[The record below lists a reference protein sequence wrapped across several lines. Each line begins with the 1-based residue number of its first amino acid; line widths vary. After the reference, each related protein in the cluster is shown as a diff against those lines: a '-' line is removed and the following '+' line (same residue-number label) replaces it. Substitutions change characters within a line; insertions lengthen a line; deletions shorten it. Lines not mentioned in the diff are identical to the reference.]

1 LFSKSKDVAG
11 TRLNTLIRDG
21 APKFHTAFNK
31 ELWTNKW
38 PRTKHINHIRL
49 QGDHNNNKM
58 ERFNG
63 EVRDRE
69 KVMRGL
75 KKVDTPVL
83 AGYQIYHNYVR
94 PHEDLNGKTPAEA
107 YGIVV
112 EGDNRWMTKIENMAA
127 RRPLT

>member
-1 LFSKSKDVAG
+1 
-11 TRLNTLIRDG
+11 
-21 APKFHTAFNK
+21 
-31 ELWTNKW
+31 
-38 PRTKHINHIRL
+38 
-49 QGDHNNNKM
+49 
-58 ERFNG
+58 
-63 EVRDRE
+63 
-69 KVMRGL
+69 MRGL